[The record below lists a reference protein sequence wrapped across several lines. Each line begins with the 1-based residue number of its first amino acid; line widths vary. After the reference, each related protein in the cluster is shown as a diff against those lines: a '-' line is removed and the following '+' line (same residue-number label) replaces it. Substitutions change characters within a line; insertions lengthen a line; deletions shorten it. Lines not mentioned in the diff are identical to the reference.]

1 MNIRDVFHFTA
12 LTALVGWFLVVG
24 GGVLLPLVVAV
35 MLTYVLIGAS
45 QGLRKLPGLSLLPI
59 WFSYVL
65 ALTLFGLAL
74 LSISL
79 IAVSNLRDIA
89 RTAPD
94 TEDNILALTR
104 GIGSMFGL
112 HDTPSWDTL
121 RAITLDRLDVPDLSL
136 QVLTSVASAG
146 GYVVLIGTYMV
157 FMVAERG
164 PMSIKIDMLLPD
176 TTERGNA
183 RHVFNKINNQ
193 IVTYLSTKTLINV
206 ILGVV
211 SYALMWLMGMDNAV
225 FWAFLVAIFNYI
237 PYVGSLV
244 AVGVIV
250 FYRALVTG
258 DLTTILTT
266 IVLLTAAQVYV
277 GNWLEPRVMSRSLNL
292 SPLTVLVALVVWG
305 SLWGLPGAII
315 AVPMTSIVMIVLAS
329 FKSTRAVAVLASR
342 DGEIT

>member
-1 MNIRDVFHFTA
+1 MNIRDVFHFAA

-59 WFSYVL
+59 WFSYVM

-74 LSISL
+74 VTISL

-94 TEDNILALTR
+94 SQDNILALAGR
-104 GIGSMFGL
+104 IGSMFGIE
-112 HDTPSWDTL
+112 DTPSWDTL
-121 RAITLDRLDVPDLSL
+121 LALTLDRLDVPDMSLHLLS
-136 QVLTSVASAG
+136 SVASAG

-164 PMSIKIDMLLPD
+164 PMTVKIEMVLPD

-183 RHVFNKINNQ
+183 RHVFDQINDQ
-193 IVTYLSTKTLINV
+193 IVTYLSTKTLINA
-206 ILGVV
+206 ILGIV

-225 FWAFLVAIFNYI
+225 FWAFFVAIFNYI
-237 PYVGSLV
+237 PYVGSLI
-244 AVGVIV
+244 AVVVIV
-250 FYRALVTG
+250 FYRALMTG
-258 DLTTILTT
+258 DFGVILTT
-266 IVLLTAAQVYV
+266 VVLLTAAQVYV

-315 AVPMTSIVMIVLAS
+315 AVPMTSIVMIILAS